1 MEFKFDKSIIITI
14 IVVAAILLAT
24 NMVLNSM
31 NPGQD
36 TVTVNGVSSIKVMP
50 DIVTINFQIETKGAT
65 SVEAKDANSKVFNDF
80 EAALLKLGFSKEDLK
95 TASYNI
101 YQDYDWSNGKQI
113 FKGYKATHIV
123 TVEVPVNDTDKI
135 GKVIDAGVNA
145 GAGISYINY
154 ELTQESQNKYKAQ
167 AMKLAA
173 QDALTKA
180 TSVAEGFDKKVGKL
194 VSTQVSEYNYMP
206 WLAYSGSGMKMD
218 AAEVSV
224 ATSNIRPTE
233 QEISASVQA
242 VYKLN

>member
-14 IVVAAILLAT
+14 IIVAAILLAT

-50 DIVTINFQIETKGAT
+50 DIVTINFQVESNGST
-65 SVEAKDANSKVFNDF
+65 SAEAKDANSKIFNDF
-80 EAALLKLGFSKEDLK
+80 ENAMIQLGFKKEDLK

-101 YQDYDWSNGKQI
+101 YPNYDWSSGKQI
-113 FKGYKATHIV
+113 QKGYIATQVV
-123 TVEVPVNDTDKI
+123 TVEISVNDTDKI

-180 TSVAEGFDKKVGKL
+180 TSVAEGFNKRVGNL
-194 VSTQVSEYNYMP
+194 VSTSVSEYNYNP
-206 WLAYSGSGMKMD
+206 WIAYSGSGMKMD
-218 AAEVSV
+218 AAQVSV
-224 ATSNIRPTE
+224 VASNIQPTE
-233 QEISASVQA
+233 QEITASVQA
-242 VYKLN
+242 VYKIN